1 MEIACFGPLVGESAP
16 NCMEQWFLLFSLL
29 LARVFNHVFHWCI
42 NEDITLL
49 HRCNFIA
56 SGCDLHC
63 SSRLP
68 APHGFLVT
76 AYTTQWWLVPVF
88 ISCGC
93 RWFST
98 QMPSFFLFQVA
109 WNVSTTLARICTLQ
123 LSFFSSPLVMFQIFC
138 GGGSG
143 VPDSLFVLLFTM
155 VHIHQ
160 AIIDH
165 TYRIEDIS
173 VLFHYI
179 V

>member
-1 MEIACFGPLVGESAP
+1 MLLPIAGTTWFSGDCIYNAVVAGACVHIVWMPLVLHA
-16 NCMEQWFLLFSLL
+16 NAFL
-29 LARVFNHVFHWCI
+29 
-42 NEDITLL
+42 
-49 HRCNFIA
+49 
-56 SGCDLHC
+56 
-63 SSRLP
+63 
-68 APHGFLVT
+68 
-76 AYTTQWWLVPVF
+76 
-88 ISCGC
+88 
-93 RWFST
+93 
-98 QMPSFFLFQVA
+98 FFLFQVA